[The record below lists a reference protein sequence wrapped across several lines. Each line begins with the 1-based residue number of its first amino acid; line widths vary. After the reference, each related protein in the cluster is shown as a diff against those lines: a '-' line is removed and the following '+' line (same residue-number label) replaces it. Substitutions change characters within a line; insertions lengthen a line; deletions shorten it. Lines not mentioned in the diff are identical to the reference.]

1 MGLAANDIIRQATDT
16 GRHGEVF
23 TIDGG
28 TWALLCEAHTAGSFH
43 LEGRAAADGAAW
55 SNVTA
60 TAITATGMTSV
71 ELIEAMQYRVSGN
84 NGNVRGAFRLLPTVA
99 GQGGPIA
106 A

>member
-43 LEGRAAADGAAW
+43 LEGARCGGRCGLEQRHRDRDHGDRHDVGW
-55 SNVTA
+55 S
-60 TAITATGMTSV
+60 
-71 ELIEAMQYRVSGN
+71 
-84 NGNVRGAFRLLPTVA
+84 
-99 GQGGPIA
+99 
-106 A
+106 